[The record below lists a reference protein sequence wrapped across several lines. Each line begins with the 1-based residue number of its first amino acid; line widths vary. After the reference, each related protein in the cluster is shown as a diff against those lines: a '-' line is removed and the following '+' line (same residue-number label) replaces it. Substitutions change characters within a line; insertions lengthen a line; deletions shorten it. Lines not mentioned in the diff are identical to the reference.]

1 MDNIARTHL
10 FQEMIELNKAW
21 FLCSQGTPRS
31 VGILVCKKYN
41 KKISAE
47 PLGEKFTSFQ
57 CVKKVCVHRV
67 VTGLSRHN
75 CSVKEGR
82 RSLTSGENFLWE
94 SVRHCPSSQVL
105 EVCCQ

>member
-1 MDNIARTHL
+1 MDNKARTHL

-31 VGILVCKKYN
+31 VGVLVCTKYN
-41 KKISAE
+41 KQISAE

-57 CVKKVCVHRV
+57 CEKGICEQS
-67 VTGLSRHN
+67 LSRHN
-75 CSVKEGR
+75 YGVKEGR

-105 EVCCQ
+105 EIYSQ